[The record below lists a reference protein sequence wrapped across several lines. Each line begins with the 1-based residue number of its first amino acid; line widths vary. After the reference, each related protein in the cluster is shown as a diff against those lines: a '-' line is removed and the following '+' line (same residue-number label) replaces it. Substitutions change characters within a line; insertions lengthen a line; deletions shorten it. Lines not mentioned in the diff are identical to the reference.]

1 MAMVAVMELSRH
13 KSVAILI
20 WKRFECFLS
29 SKKKKM
35 NVSEDRCFCS
45 DLNTA

>member
-29 SKKKKM
+29 SKKKK
-35 NVSEDRCFCS
+35 NECFRRQVF
-45 DLNTA
+45 LL

>member
-29 SKKKKM
+29 SKKKKK
-35 NVSEDRCFCS
+35 NECFRRQVF
-45 DLNTA
+45 LL